1 MKNIFK
7 AKLSFIAIVAVAGSI
22 LMSGSQCFAGEEVSL
37 FDGKT
42 LNGWEKNT
50 KVFSVVDGEII
61 GDSTVRDAGF
71 VIFMKH
77 EKDYKDF
84 TLKLKVKMDKLQDG
98 LVNSGIMIR
107 SDYEVD
113 IGQWGGLFSATAAKF
128 LSTPSAV
135 EINKFVKQGDWNDM
149 EITCQGPR
157 FVIKVNG
164 VTTVDWIET
173 DPKA

>member
-7 AKLSFIAIVAVAGSI
+7 EKLSFIAIVAVAGSI
-22 LMSGSQCFAGEEVSL
+22 LMSSSQCFADEEVSL

-98 LVNSGIMIR
+98 LVNSGIMI
-107 SDYEVD
+107 
-113 IGQWGGLFSATAAKF
+113 
-128 LSTPSAV
+128 
-135 EINKFVKQGDWNDM
+135 
-149 EITCQGPR
+149 
-157 FVIKVNG
+157 
-164 VTTVDWIET
+164 
-173 DPKA
+173 